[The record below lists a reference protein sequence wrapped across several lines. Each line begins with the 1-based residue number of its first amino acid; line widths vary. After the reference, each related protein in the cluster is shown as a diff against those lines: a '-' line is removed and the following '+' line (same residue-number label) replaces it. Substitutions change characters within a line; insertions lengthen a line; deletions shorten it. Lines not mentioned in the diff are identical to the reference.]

1 MPGKYHGQ
9 RSLVGYSP
17 WGRKVSDTTEQL
29 HFHFS
34 LSCIGE
40 ENWQPTP
47 VFLPGES
54 QGWQSLVGFRLW
66 GCTESDKT
74 EVTAAAAVAAA
85 AAAKLIKTD
94 GKLKDPGMLQLRAVF
109 AFKSV
114 IKYSEKRI

>member
-1 MPGKYHGQ
+1 MHW
-9 RSLVGYSP
+9 R
-17 WGRKVSDTTEQL
+17 RK
-29 HFHFS
+29 
-34 LSCIGE
+34 
-40 ENWQPTP
+40 WQPTP
-47 VFLPGES
+47 VFLPEES
-54 QGWQSLVGFRLW
+54 QGWGSLVGCHLW

-74 EVTAAAAVAAA
+74 EVTAAA